1 MSGGGKGSKSVT
13 VGYRYY
19 AGMHLALCHGP
30 VDSLNKIV
38 VGERTAWSGA
48 LTSSGQIAINQPDLF
63 GGDDREGG
71 IVGAVDLVMGNA
83 ADGQNDY
90 LVAKLGAQ
98 SGGVVPAF
106 RGVVS
111 LVLRQPQLSAMNP
124 YIKPW
129 SAEVTRIIRRSDGS
143 PQWYSDKAAIAGDM
157 NPAHIIYECLT
168 DRTWGRG
175 YSSAEIDD
183 ASFRAAADT
192 LYAENFGL
200 SILWDQQQDI
210 EAFIERI
217 LQHIDGSIYVS
228 PRTGLFTLKLTR
240 DDYDPA
246 TLLELNQTNVIR
258 LESFERTLPEE
269 LINQVTLSYHD
280 RTTDKSVSISVQ
292 DIAGIE
298 RSLGEIKDAK
308 VSYEGV
314 ANGALAARLAMRD
327 LRQLSSTLAKI
338 TLVANRTAASL
349 NIGDVFRF
357 SWPELRIEQLI
368 LRVAQISYGTLAD
381 GRVRITC
388 VEDVFG
394 LPEAVYLA
402 PAESGWVDPRQAPIA
417 ANFVSV
423 SELPYWTIVHE
434 MTGESAAAQ
443 AEIDPNGGFLSV
455 SAVRPSDAAI
465 NYAVLTRQ
473 GSAAFEKIGVGDFIP
488 SCVLAN
494 DIGQTET
501 VQNVLYGVDLDL
513 VTVNTYAQVGSEL
526 VAVKA
531 VNVAAGTVTVDRGVL
546 DTVPAKHSAGARLY
560 FVEDGQFYNTSQY
573 LSGETVQTKVLPA
586 TGMGVLAEASAPT
599 ISYTFAK
606 RQIRPYPPG
615 KFRVNNLDYSVSYIT
630 GEVTVSWAHRSRVLQ
645 TSYLVAQGEANI
657 GPEPGTTYTVRI
669 YGEAGT
675 LKHTETGLT
684 GTSWTYPMAT
694 EIAESGLNRPHE
706 KLTVKVEAVRDGHAS
721 WQTQQIDIPECRGY
735 GMFFGASYG
744 E

>member
-1 MSGGGKGSKSVT
+1 VPT
-13 VGYRYY
+13 R
-19 AGMHLALCHGP
+19 
-30 VDSLNKIV
+30 
-38 VGERTAWSGA
+38 
-48 LTSSGQIAINQPDLF
+48 SSSSSS
-63 GGDDREGG
+63 GDDREGG

-83 ADGQNDY
+83 SDGPNDY
-90 LVAKLGAQ
+90 LVSRLGAN
-98 SGGVVPAF
+98 VPAF

-143 PQWYSDKAAIAGDM
+143 PQWYSDKAAIDGDM

-175 YSSAEIDD
+175 YSPAEIDD

-192 LYAENFGL
+192 LYAESFGL

-269 LINQVTLSYHD
+269 LVNQVTLSYHD
-280 RTTDKSVSISVQ
+280 RATDKSVSISVQ

-327 LRQLSSTLAKI
+327 LRQLSSTLAKV

-394 LPEAVYLA
+394 LPDAVYLV

-423 SELPYWTIVHE
+423 SELPYWTLVRE
-434 MTGESAAAQ
+434 LTGESAAAQ
-443 AEIDPNGGFLSV
+443 AEIDPDGGFLSV
-455 SAVRPSDAAI
+455 SVVRPSNAAI
-465 NYAVLTRQ
+465 NYTVLTRQ

-501 VQNVLYGVDLDL
+501 VLNVLYSVDLDL
-513 VTVNTYAQVGSEL
+513 VALDTYAQLGGEL
-526 VAVKA
+526 VAVRA
-531 VNVAAGTVTVDRGVL
+531 IDVAAGT
-546 DTVPAKHSAGARLY
+546 RLY
-560 FVEDGQFYNTSQY
+560 FVEGGQFYTTAQY
-573 LSGETVQTKVLPA
+573 LSGETVQAKVLPA
-586 TGMGVLAEASAPT
+586 TGMGRLAEASAAA

-615 KFRVNNLDYSVSYIT
+615 RFRVNNLDYTVSHIT
-630 GEVTVSWAHRSRVLQ
+630 GELTVSWAHRSRVLQ
-645 TSYLVAQGEANI
+645 TSYLVTQGETNI

-675 LKHTETGLT
+675 LKHVETGVT

-694 EIAESGLNRPHE
+694 EVAESGLNRPNE
-706 KLTVKVEAVRDGHAS
+706 KLTVKVEAVRDGYTS
-721 WQTQQIDIPECRGY
+721 WQAQQIDIPECRGY
-735 GMFFGASYG
+735 GMFYGATYG

>member
-30 VDSLNKIV
+30 VDALNKIV
-38 VGERTAWSGA
+38 VGERTAWSGT
-48 LTSSGQIAINQPDLF
+48 LTSSGQIAINQPNLF
-63 GGDDREGG
+63 GGDEREGG
-71 IVGAVDLVMGNA
+71 IVGAVDLVMGSA

-90 LVAKLGAQ
+90 LVSQLGTN
-98 SGGVVPAF
+98 VPAF

-143 PQWYSDKAAIAGDM
+143 PQWYSDKAAINGDM

-246 TLLELNQTNVIR
+246 TILEMNETNVIR

-338 TLVANRTAASL
+338 TLVANRTAAGL
-349 NIGDVFRF
+349 NIGDVFKF

-368 LRVAQISYGTLAD
+368 LRVAQIGYGTLAD

-394 LPEAVYLA
+394 LPDAVYLA
-402 PAESGWVDPRQAPIA
+402 PAASGWVDPRQAPIA

-423 SELPYWTIVHE
+423 SELPYWTIVRE
-434 MTGESAAAQ
+434 ITGESAAAQ
-443 AEIDPNGGFLSV
+443 AEIDPSGGFLSV
-455 SAVRPSDAAI
+455 SAVRPSGASI
-465 NYAVLTRQ
+465 NYSVLTRQ
-473 GSAAFEKIGVGDFIP
+473 GSAPYQKIGIGDFIP

-501 VQNVLYGVDLDL
+501 VLNVLYGVDLDL
-513 VTVNTYAQVGSEL
+513 VTLDTYALLDGEL
-526 VAVKA
+526 VGVQAVDL
-531 VNVAAGTVTVDRGVL
+531 AAGTVTVDRGVL
-546 DTVPAKHSAGARLY
+546 DTVPAKHAASARLN
-560 FVEDGQFYNTSQY
+560 FIEGGQFANTTQY
-573 LSGETVQTKVLPA
+573 LNGETVQTKVLPA
-586 TGMGVLAEASAPT
+586 TGMGVLAEASAPA

-606 RQIRPYPPG
+606 RQVRPYPPG
-615 KFRVNNLDYSVSYIT
+615 KFRGNNLDYSLSYIT
-630 GEVTVSWAHRSRVLQ
+630 GAVTISWTHRSRVLQ
-645 TSYLVAQGEANI
+645 TAYLVTQSEGNI

-684 GTSWTYPMAT
+684 GTSWTYPIAT
-694 EIAESGLNRPHE
+694 EIAESGLNRPNE
-706 KLTVKVEAVRDGHAS
+706 KLTVKVEAVRDGYTS
-721 WQTQQIDIPECRGY
+721 WQAQQIDIPECRGY
-735 GMFFGASYG
+735 GMFYGATYG

>member
-38 VGERTAWSGA
+38 VGERTAWSGSM
-48 LTSSGQIAINQPDLF
+48 TSSGQITINQPDLF

-83 ADGQNDY
+83 SDGQNDY
-90 LVAKLGAQ
+90 LASKLGAN
-98 SGGVVPAF
+98 VPAF

-129 SAEVTRIIRRSDGS
+129 SAELTRIIRRSDGS

-192 LYAENFGL
+192 LYAESFGL

-269 LINQVTLSYHD
+269 LVNQVTLSYHD

-394 LPEAVYLA
+394 LPDAVYLA
-402 PAESGWVDPRQAPIA
+402 PAESGWIDPRQAPIA

-423 SELPYWTIVHE
+423 TELPYWTIVHE

-455 SAVRPSDAAI
+455 SVVRPSDAAI

-494 DIGQTET
+494 DIGQTDT
-501 VQNVLYGVDLDL
+501 VLNVLYGVDLDL
-513 VTVNTYAQVGSEL
+513 VTLGTYALLDGEL

-531 VNVAAGTVTVDRGVL
+531 ANIATGTVTVDRGVL
-546 DTVPAKHSAGARLY
+546 DTVPVAHSAGARLY
-560 FVEDGQFYNTSQY
+560 FVEGGQFYNTTQY

-586 TGMGVLAEASAPT
+586 TGMGVLAEASAPA
-599 ISYTFAK
+599 INYTFAK

-630 GEVTVSWAHRSRVLQ
+630 GEATVSWAHRSRVLQ
-645 TSYLVAQGEANI
+645 TAYLVTQGEANI
-657 GPEPGTTYTVRI
+657 GPETGTTYTVRI

-684 GTSWTYPMAT
+684 GTNWTYPMAT
-694 EIAESGLNRPHE
+694 EISESGLNRPNE
-706 KLTVKVEAVRDGHAS
+706 KLTVKVEAVREGYTS
-721 WQTQQIDIPECRGY
+721 WQAQQIDIPECRGY
-735 GMFFGASYG
+735 GMFYGATYG

>member
-1 MSGGGKGSKSVT
+1 MIGGKGSKSVT
-13 VGYRYY
+13 VGYRYH

-48 LTSSGQIAINQPDLF
+48 QTSSGQITINQPELF
-63 GGDDREGG
+63 GGDQREGG

-90 LVAKLGAQ
+90 LVAKLGTN
-98 SGGVVPAF
+98 VPAF

-111 LVLRQPQLSAMNP
+111 LVLRQIQLSAMNP

-129 SAEVTRIIRRSDGS
+129 SAELTRIIRRSDGS

-168 DRTWGRG
+168 DRSWGRG

-183 ASFRAAADT
+183 TSFRAAADT
-192 LYAENFGL
+192 LYAESFGL

-240 DDYDPA
+240 DDYNPA
-246 TLLELNQTNVIR
+246 TLVELNPSNVIR

-338 TLVANRTAASL
+338 SLVANRTAASL

-368 LRVAQISYGTLAD
+368 LRVAKIGYGTLAD

-394 LPEAVYLA
+394 LPDAVYLA
-402 PAESGWVDPRQAPIA
+402 PTETAWVDTRQAPIA
-417 ANFVSV
+417 ANFVLV

-434 MTGESAAAQ
+434 VTGESTTAQ
-443 AEIDPNGGFLSV
+443 AEIDPDGGLLSISV
-455 SAVRPSDAAI
+455 VRPSQAAI
-465 NYAVLTRQ
+465 NCAVLTRQ
-473 GSAAFEKIGVGDFIP
+473 GSAAFEKVGVGDFIP
-488 SCVLAN
+488 SCVLAK
-494 DIGQTET
+494 DIGQTDT
-501 VQNVLYGVDLDL
+501 VLNVLYGVDLDL
-513 VTVNTYAQVGSEL
+513 VTTDTYAQLGNEL

-531 VNVAAGTVTVDRGVL
+531 VNATAGTVTVDRGVL
-546 DTVPAKHSAGARLY
+546 DTVPVKHLAGVRLY
-560 FVEDGQFYNTSQY
+560 FTESGQFYNTSQY
-573 LSGETVQTKVLPA
+573 LSGEVVQAKVLPA
-586 TGMGVLAEASAPT
+586 TGVGVLAEASAPT
-599 ISYTFAK
+599 ISLTFAK

-615 KFRVNNLDYSVSYIT
+615 KFRVNNLDYSMNYIT
-630 GEVTVSWAHRSRVLQ
+630 GEVTVTWAHRSRVLQ
-645 TSYLVAQGEANI
+645 TAYLVTQGEASI

-675 LKHTETGLT
+675 LKHTETGLL
-684 GTSWTYPMAT
+684 GTSWTYPIAT
-694 EIAESGLNRPHE
+694 EISESGLNRPNE
-706 KLTVKVEAVRDGHAS
+706 KLTVKVEAIRDGHTS
-721 WQTQQIDIPECRGY
+721 WQAQQIDIPECRGY
-735 GMFFGASYG
+735 GMFYGASYG

>member
-38 VGERTAWSGA
+38 VGERTAWSGS
-48 LTSSGQIAINQPDLF
+48 LTSSGRIAIDQPNLF
-63 GGDDREGG
+63 GGDEREGG

-83 ADGQNDY
+83 SDVQNDY
-90 LVAKLGAQ
+90 LASKLGTN
-98 SGGVVPAF
+98 VPAF

-280 RTTDKSVSISVQ
+280 RATDKSVSISVQ

-394 LPEAVYLA
+394 LPDAVYLA
-402 PAESGWVDPRQAPIA
+402 PAESGWIDPRQAPIA

-455 SAVRPSDAAI
+455 STVRPSDAAI

-494 DIGQTET
+494 GVGQTET
-501 VQNVLYGVDLDL
+501 VLNVLYGVDLDL
-513 VTVNTYAQVGSEL
+513 VTLDTYALLDGEM

-531 VNVAAGTVTVDRGVL
+531 INIAAGTVTVDRGVL

-560 FVEDGQFYNTSQY
+560 CVEGGQFYNTTQY
-573 LSGETVQTKVLPA
+573 LNGETVQTKVLPA
-586 TGMGVLAEASAPT
+586 TGMGVLAEASAPA

-615 KFRVNNLDYSVSYIT
+615 KFRVNNLDYGLSYIT

-645 TSYLVAQGEANI
+645 TAYLVTQGEANI

-694 EIAESGLNRPHE
+694 EIAESGLNRPNE
-706 KLTVKVEAVRDGHAS
+706 KLTVKVEAIRDGHTS
-721 WQTQQIDIPECRGY
+721 WQAQQIDIPECRGY
-735 GMFFGASYG
+735 GMFYGAGYG

>member
-1 MSGGGKGSKSVT
+1 MSGGGKGGQSVT

-38 VGERTAWSGA
+38 VGERTAWAGS
-48 LTSSGQIAINQPDLF
+48 LTSSGQVAINQPNLF
-63 GGDDREGG
+63 GGDEREGG
-71 IVGAVDLVMGNA
+71 IVGLVDLVMGSS

-90 LVAKLGAQ
+90 LASKLGTQ
-98 SGGVVPAF
+98 SGGVIPAF

-124 YIKPW
+124 YLKPW
-129 SAEVTRIIRRSDGS
+129 SAELTRILRRSDGS
-143 PQWYSDKAAIAGDM
+143 PQWYSDKANIAGDM

-217 LQHIDGSIYVS
+217 LQHIDASIYVS

-240 DDYDPA
+240 DDYDSA
-246 TLLELNQTNVIR
+246 TLLELNQTNVIQ

-314 ANGALAARLAMRD
+314 TNGALAARLAMRD
-327 LRQLSSTLAKI
+327 LRQLSSSLAKI

-357 SWPELRIEQLI
+357 SWPELRI
-368 LRVAQISYGTLAD
+368 LRMAQISYGTLAD

-434 MTGESAAAQ
+434 MTGESAAAL

-455 SAVRPSDAAI
+455 SAVRPSNAAI

-473 GSAAFEKIGVGDFIP
+473 GSAAFEKIGAGDFIP

-494 DIGQTET
+494 DIGQTDT
-501 VQNVLYGVDLDL
+501 VLNVLYGVDLDL
-513 VTVNTYAQVGSEL
+513 VTLNTYAQVGNEL

-531 VNVAAGTVTVDRGVL
+531 VDLAAGTVTVDRGVL

-560 FVEDGQFYNTSQY
+560 FVEGGQFYNTTQY
-573 LSGETVQTKVLPA
+573 LSGETVQAKVLPA
-586 TGMGVLAEASAPT
+586 TGMGVLAESSAPT

-615 KFRVNNLDYSVSYIT
+615 KFRVNNLDYSLSYIT

-645 TSYLVAQGEANI
+645 TAYLVTQGESNI

-675 LKHTETGLT
+675 LKHTQPGLT

-694 EIAESGLNRPHE
+694 EIAEGGLNRPNE
-706 KLTVKVEAVRDGHAS
+706 KLTVKVEAVRDGFTS
-721 WQTQQIDIPECRGY
+721 WQAQQIEIPECRGY
-735 GMFFGASYG
+735 GMFYGASYG

>member
-71 IVGAVDLVMGNA
+71 VVGAVDLVMGNA

-90 LVAKLGAQ
+90 LASKLGAN
-98 SGGVVPAF
+98 VPAF

-111 LVLRQPQLSAMNP
+111 LVLLQPQLSAMNP

-129 SAEVTRIIRRSDGS
+129 STELTRIIRRSDGS

-192 LYAENFGL
+192 LYAESFGL

-269 LINQVTLSYHD
+269 LVNQVTLSFHD

-394 LPEAVYLA
+394 LPDAVYLA

-434 MTGESAAAQ
+434 LTGESAAAQ

-455 SAVRPSDAAI
+455 SAVRPSGAAI

-501 VQNVLYGVDLDL
+501 VLNVLYGVDLDL
-513 VTVNTYAQVGSEL
+513 VTLNSYAQLDGEL

-573 LSGETVQTKVLPA
+573 LSGETVQAKVLPA

-606 RQIRPYPPG
+606 RQIRAYPPG

-645 TSYLVAQGEANI
+645 TAYLVAQGEANI

-706 KLTVKVEAVRDGHAS
+706 KLTVKVEAVRDGHIS
-721 WQTQQIDIPECRGY
+721 WQAQQIDIPECRGY

>member
-38 VGERTAWSGA
+38 VGERTAWSGSM
-48 LTSSGQIAINQPDLF
+48 TSSGQITINQPDLF

-71 IVGAVDLVMGNA
+71 VVGAVDLVMGNA
-83 ADGQNDY
+83 SDGQNDY
-90 LVAKLGAQ
+90 LASKLGAT
-98 SGGVVPAF
+98 VPAF

-129 SAEVTRIIRRSDGS
+129 SAELTRIIRRSDDS
-143 PQWYSDKAAIAGDM
+143 PQWYSDKAAITGDM
-157 NPAHIIYECLT
+157 NPAHIIHECLT

-192 LYAENFGL
+192 LYAESFGL

-269 LINQVTLSYHD
+269 LVNQVTLSYHD
-280 RTTDKSVSISVQ
+280 RATDKSVSISVQ

-314 ANGALAARLAMRD
+314 ANGSLAARLAMRD

-394 LPEAVYLA
+394 LPDAVYLA

-423 SELPYWTIVHE
+423 NELPYWTIVHE
-434 MTGESAAAQ
+434 MTGESATAQ

-455 SAVRPSDAAI
+455 STVRPSGAAI

-501 VQNVLYGVDLDL
+501 VLNVLYGVDLDL
-513 VTVNTYAQVGSEL
+513 VTINTYAQVGSEL

-546 DTVPAKHSAGARLY
+546 DTVPAKHLGGARLY
-560 FVEDGQFYNTSQY
+560 FVEGGQFYNATQY
-573 LSGETVQTKVLPA
+573 LSGEAVQAKVLPA
-586 TGMGVLAEASAPT
+586 TGMGVLAEASAPA

-615 KFRVNNLDYSVSYIT
+615 NFRVNNLDYSMSYIT

-645 TSYLVAQGEANI
+645 TAYLVTQGEANI
-657 GPEPGTTYTVRI
+657 GPEPGTAYTVRI
-669 YGEAGT
+669 YGEVGT

-684 GTSWTYPMAT
+684 GTSWTYPIAT
-694 EIAESGLNRPHE
+694 EITESGLNRPNE
-706 KLTVKVEAVRDGHAS
+706 KLTVKVEAIRDGHTS
-721 WQTQQIDIPECRGY
+721 WQAQQIDIPECRGY
-735 GMFFGASYG
+735 GMFYGASYG